1 MDISVNE
8 IVTGRK
14 CFFILPDPSLMPVSF
29 LQEFFSMGFECYYIG
44 NDGRIPVQKKIET
57 ILGLFKDT
65 LIFINIDYELPDLQW
80 DAYLNQLKNKNI
92 NLDQFGIIFLKRQ
105 STVDIEAIQKQY
117 ISDFGLKCGFIQL
130 EYQKKF
136 NLELIARA
144 LHNNQAQGRRKA
156 IRALCSSAC
165 TYKFNYGEKN
175 QTFSGSLQD
184 ISLSH
189 FSILCQDEPLPIKL
203 YEKILDI
210 HFNIRGSFFH
220 SDAILVMERQ
230 INEKVLYV
238 FAFVTSKGTNG
249 LDERSKQALVP
260 VLHEMISSVCIDLL
274 EKTYRVEEQKKAEA
288 AAQAEAAR
296 EEVFIKRKDP
306 EIDPEIA
313 ALCEE
318 SEKEK
323 E

>member
-1 MDISVNE
+1 
-8 IVTGRK
+8 
-14 CFFILPDPSLMPVSF
+14 
-29 LQEFFSMGFECYYIG
+29 
-44 NDGRIPVQKKIET
+44 
-57 ILGLFKDT
+57 
-65 LIFINIDYELPDLQW
+65 
-80 DAYLNQLKNKNI
+80 
-92 NLDQFGIIFLKRQ
+92 
-105 STVDIEAIQKQY
+105 
-117 ISDFGLKCGFIQL
+117 
-130 EYQKKF
+130 
-136 NLELIARA
+136 
-144 LHNNQAQGRRKA
+144 
-156 IRALCSSAC
+156 
-165 TYKFNYGEKN
+165 
-175 QTFSGSLQD
+175 
-184 ISLSH
+184 
-189 FSILCQDEPLPIKL
+189 LPIKL